1 MIFSSSS
8 AKLDKH
14 DVLQYINRT
23 RFGIHHS
30 YRTANMEVNYLR
42 HMAREGNIYIYI
54 SIYLSFMMAIFVNDL
69 EIA

>member
-1 MIFSSSS
+1 MISSS

-30 YRTANMEVNYLR
+30 YRTANMEANYLR
-42 HMAREGNIYIYI
+42 HMAREGNIYIYPP
-54 SIYLSFMMAIFVNDL
+54 FMMAIFANDL